1 MVSGTTLK
9 KNCDFF
15 FYSVIRNIKGEKQ
28 RWIIFLQSKS
38 NKGESAKKNNF
49 LVLPLDAANSYTLD
63 L

>member
-1 MVSGTTLK
+1 MVSGTTK
-9 KNCDFF
+9 KKTVIF

-28 RWIIFLQSKS
+28 RWIIFLQPKS
-38 NKGESAKKNNF
+38 NKGESSKKNNF